1 MRPLTLKVLLEN
13 LFDRSMGLEPEDHDA
28 PAKAYRRAILK
39 QIAAAKKAGKPFAW
53 GREGGVAGR
62 DREELAQ
69 RIAKRLGVK
78 FHGFNL
84 EHPKTNIERDNSL
97 VMRKLRRMMGSQAG
111 AEASRHSFLGGQGD
125 RRYKTKRG
133 NRFLRRMGVNPK
145 SQENMYDAS
154 FGAQDRGQKPGLLGR
169 AQETINKIRRAGIR
183 RSVSDMQKQGYHV
196 GGTIGAGHVKDGYAP
211 QPKRKWNRDPKYD
224 A

>member
-1 MRPLTLKVLLEN
+1 MKPLTLKVLLEN
-13 LFDRSMGLEPEDHDA
+13 LFDRSIGLEPEDHDA

-39 QIAAAKKAGKPFAW
+39 QIAAAKKAGQPFAW

-97 VMRKLRRMMGSQAG
+97 VMRKLRNMTGSQAG
-111 AEASRHSFLGGQGD
+111 AEGARHSFLGGQGD

-133 NRFLRRMGVNPK
+133 NRWLRRMGVNPK
-145 SQENMYDAS
+145 SQQSMYDIH
-154 FGAQDRGQKPGLLGR
+154 FGAQDYGHEPGLLSR
-169 AQETINKIRRAGIR
+169 AQETINKIRRAGVR
-183 RSVSDMQKQGYHV
+183 RSISDMQKQGYHV
-196 GGTIGAGHVKDGYAP
+196 GGTYGSGHFNPDK
-211 QPKRKWNRDPKYD
+211 K
-224 A
+224 